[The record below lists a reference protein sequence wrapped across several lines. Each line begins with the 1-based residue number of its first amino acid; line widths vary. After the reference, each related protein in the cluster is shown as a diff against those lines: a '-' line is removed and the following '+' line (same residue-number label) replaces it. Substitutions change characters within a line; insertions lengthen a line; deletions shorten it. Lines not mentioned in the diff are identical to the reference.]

1 MSANFLL
8 TFPPGK
14 TTIFYVYDDKAKA
27 YEHWFRRAWIMD
39 SMDMDAGNRSID
51 IFRMR
56 NPSARRYRNGNGKR
70 TLINQQ

>member
-27 YEHWFRRAWIMD
+27 YEHWYRLAWIMAIWII
-39 SMDMDAGNRSID
+39 DAGNRSID

-56 NPSARRYRNGNGKR
+56 NPSVRR
-70 TLINQQ
+70 